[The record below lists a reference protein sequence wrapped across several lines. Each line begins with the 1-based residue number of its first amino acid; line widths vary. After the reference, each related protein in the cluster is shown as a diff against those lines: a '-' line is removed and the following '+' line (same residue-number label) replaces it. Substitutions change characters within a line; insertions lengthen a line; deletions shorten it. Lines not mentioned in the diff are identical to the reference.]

1 MGTIR
6 VGQKS
11 PKTVDMGGFTV
22 APKNGAT
29 TENTNVMSA
38 EEKAK
43 LIEEI
48 SRLPKEQIVPELRKH
63 GFNEI
68 ADITEAQ
75 MKQADAEA
83 EAAKEAAEKEA
94 AEKEAEEKKRED
106 RLNEILA
113 LPVEEQLSLLLAEGY
128 EDEAKELSERLA
140 AEQQEQTG
148 EGTGDENTGTEA
160 PADGTT
166 QELNDEGTGEGAGEA
181 PESAEA
187 PETVDEAPSDAP
199 EKPKRATTAKKTTS
213 KK

>member
-22 APKNGAT
+22 VPNGAT
-29 TENTNVMSA
+29 NENKGMTA

-48 SRLPKEQIVPELRKH
+48 GNLPKEQIVPTLRKH

-83 EAAKEAAEKEA
+83 AKKAADA
-94 AEKEAEEKKRED
+94 EAEEKKREI
-106 RLNEILA
+106 RLNEILS
-113 LPVEEQLSLLLAEGY
+113 LPVEEQLPLLLAEGY
-128 EDEAKELSERLA
+128 EDEAKALSEKLA
-140 AEQQEQTG
+140 AEQEQKKTDA
-148 EGTGDENTGTEA
+148 GTGDENTGTEA

-166 QELNDEGTGEGAGEA
+166 SELNDEGTGEANMPNAGTEA
-181 PESAEA
+181 PESGEA
-187 PETVDEAPSDAP
+187 PADAAPAEEP
-199 EKPKRATTAKKTTS
+199 EKKPKTPKTPKGKK
-213 KK
+213 

>member
-1 MGTIR
+1 MGTIK
-6 VGQKS
+6 VGQKNQ
-11 PKTVDMGGFTV
+11 KTVDMGGFTV
-22 APKNGAT
+22 AHTTNVATNENKNGMT
-29 TENTNVMSA
+29 A

-43 LIEEI
+43 KIEEI
-48 SRLPKEQIVPELRKH
+48 MQLPKEQIVPELRKQ
-63 GFNEI
+63 GFNEV

-83 EAAKEAAEKEA
+83 AKEKA
-94 AEKEAEEKKRED
+94 RYD
-106 RLNEILA
+106 RLAEILV

-148 EGTGDENTGTEA
+148 EGTGDENIGTEA

-166 QELNDEGTGEGAGEA
+166 AELNDDGAGEA

-187 PETVDEAPSDAP
+187 PTDAAPAEEP
-199 EKPKRATTAKKTTS
+199 EKKKKGTTTKKTTS

>member
-22 APKNGAT
+22 APNNGAN
-29 TENTNVMSA
+29 TENKNVMSA

-75 MKQADAEA
+75 MKQAEAEA

-94 AEKEAEEKKRED
+94 EKKKRED

-113 LPVEEQLSLLLAEGY
+113 LPVEEQLPLLLAEGY

-148 EGTGDENTGTEA
+148 EGTGEENTGTEV

-166 QELNDEGTGEGAGEA
+166 QELNDEGAGEGTGEA

-187 PETVDEAPSDAP
+187 PETVDEAPADAP

>member
-11 PKTVDMGGFTV
+11 PKTVEMGGFTV
-22 APKNGAT
+22 APVNNGAT
-29 TENTNVMSA
+29 QNKSGMTA

-43 LIEEI
+43 KIEEI
-48 SRLPKEQIVPELRKH
+48 MQLPKEQIVPELRKH
-63 GFNEI
+63 GFNEV

-83 EAAKEAAEKEA
+83 AKGKA
-94 AEKEAEEKKRED
+94 RYD
-106 RLNEILA
+106 RLAEIFA

-128 EDEAKELSERLA
+128 EDEAKELSERLD
-140 AEQQEQTG
+140 AEQQEHTG
-148 EGTGDENTGTEA
+148 EGTGDENIGTEA

-166 QELNDEGTGEGAGEA
+166 AELNDDGAGEA

-187 PETVDEAPSDAP
+187 PTDAAPAEEP
-199 EKPKRATTAKKTTS
+199 EKKKKGTTTKKTTS

>member
-22 APKNGAT
+22 VPNGAT
-29 TENTNVMSA
+29 NENKGMTA

-43 LIEEI
+43 LIEKI
-48 SRLPKEQIVPELRKH
+48 GNLPKEQIVPELRKH
-63 GFNEI
+63 GFNEL

-83 EAAKEAAEKEA
+83 EAAKKAADA
-94 AEKEAEEKKRED
+94 EAEEKKREI
-106 RLNEILA
+106 RLNEILS
-113 LPVEEQLSLLLAEGY
+113 LPVEEQLPLLLAEGY
-128 EDEAKELSERLA
+128 EDEAKALSEKLA
-140 AEQQEQTG
+140 AEQEQEKTDA
-148 EGTGDENTGTEA
+148 GTGDENTGTEA

-166 QELNDEGTGEGAGEA
+166 SELNDEGTGEANMPNAGTVEE
-181 PESAEA
+181 PE
-187 PETVDEAPSDAP
+187 P
-199 EKPKRATTAKKTTS
+199 EKKTAKAATTKKTS